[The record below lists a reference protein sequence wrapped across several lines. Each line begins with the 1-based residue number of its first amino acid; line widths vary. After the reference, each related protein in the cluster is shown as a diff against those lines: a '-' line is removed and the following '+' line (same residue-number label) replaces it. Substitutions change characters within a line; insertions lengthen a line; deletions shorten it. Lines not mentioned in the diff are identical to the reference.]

1 MTEQRLSL
9 IKSKL
14 EKYNVEYYDVNGTPG
29 VITNSGNVIE
39 VCSILKNDKEICFDM
54 LRDELGIDNFTKKNR
69 FEVVCYLYST
79 VFKEIFFVKVILEDC
94 KNPEMPTL
102 SEVWKAAD
110 WNEREVFDMFGIKFT
125 NHPDL
130 RRIYMPDE
138 FEYFPLRKDFPLM
151 GIPGSLNMPKK

>member
-1 MTEQRLSL
+1 MTEERINL

-14 EKYNVEYYDVNGTPG
+14 EKFDVEYFDVNGTPA
-29 VITNSGNVIE
+29 VITNPQNIIGI
-39 VCSILKNDKEICFDM
+39 CSILKDDKDLCFNM
-54 LRDELGIDNFTKKNR
+54 LKDELGIDNFTKKNR
-69 FEVVCYLYST
+69 FEVICYLYST
-79 VFKEIFFVKVILEDC
+79 ITKEIFFVKVILDS

-102 SEVWKAAD
+102 TDVWKSAN
-110 WNEREVFDMFGIKFT
+110 WYEREIFDMYGIKFT

-151 GIPGSLNMPKK
+151 GIPGSIPLPKK

>member
-14 EKYNVEYYDVNGTPG
+14 EKFSPDYYDVNGIPG
-29 VITNSGNVIE
+29 VVTNPQSIVEI
-39 VCSILKNDKEICFDM
+39 CTILKTDKELCFDM
-54 LRDELGIDNFTKKNR
+54 LRDEIGIDNFTKKNR
-69 FEVVCYLYST
+69 FEIVCYLYST
-79 VFKEIFFVKVILEDC
+79 VFRERFFVKVLLES
-94 KNPEMPTL
+94 KNPEMPSLT
-102 SEVWKAAD
+102 SIWKSAN
-110 WNEREVFDMFGIKFT
+110 WYEREVFDMFGINFT

-151 GIPGSLNMPKK
+151 GIPGSIILPNK